1 MSRVGKAPISIPKGV
16 EVKVADGKILV
27 KGPKGTLERNIDPHT
42 DVKVENGEVIVSLK
56 EEHSDKNQFHGLMRA
71 LINNMIIGVVD
82 GFKQVLQMIGVG
94 YRAAV
99 KGHQLDVQVGR
110 SHPTLLDIPKDL
122 KVTVDKN
129 TIILIE
135 GADKQ
140 RVGQFAANVRSQRP
154 PEVYQGKG
162 IRKEGEYV
170 RKKQGKSAAKA

>member
-1 MSRVGKAPISIPKGV
+1 MSRVGKTPIAIPKGV
-16 EVKVADGKILV
+16 EAKVINRQIHV
-27 KGPKGTLERNIDPHT
+27 KGPKGTLEREIDIHT
-42 DVKVENGEVIVSLK
+42 DVTIENGELVVTLK

-82 GFKQVLQMIGVG
+82 GFKQNLLMIGVG

-99 KGHQLDVQVGR
+99 KGNDLDIQVGR
-110 SHPTLLDIPKDL
+110 SHPTLLPIPKDL
-122 KVTVDKN
+122 KVTVEKN
-129 TIILIE
+129 TTIIIE

-170 RKKQGKSAAKA
+170 RKKQGKSAAK

>member
-1 MSRVGKAPISIPKGV
+1 MSRVGKTPIAIPKGV
-16 EVKVADGKILV
+16 EAKVTDRKINV
-27 KGPKGTLERNIDPHT
+27 KGPKGTLERDIDIHT
-42 DVKVENGEVIVSLK
+42 DVKIENGEITVILK
-56 EEHSDKNQFHGLMRA
+56 EEHSNQNQFHGLMRA
-71 LINNMIIGVVD
+71 LINNMIIGVTD
-82 GFKQVLQMIGVG
+82 GFKQNLLMIGVG

-99 KGHQLDVQVGR
+99 KGNDLDIQVGR
-110 SHPTLLDIPKDL
+110 SHPTLLPIPKDL

-129 TIILIE
+129 TTIIIE

-170 RKKQGKSAAKA
+170 RKKQGKSAAK